1 MKLSKIYRILPI
13 ALLAMWSCGQNQS
26 GTATSADSSEA
37 PKGKYAIKSGIV
49 EYKSSVMGMEQ
60 TQTLMFDDYG
70 NVEATEIV
78 MEMMGNKVHTYAI
91 NKDSIIYN
99 IDVTN
104 KIGSKIEMSGDHGN
118 IDFENMTEEEAK
130 ELNLKN
136 EGNDTFMDK
145 ECVKYSI
152 DNAEMQMK
160 GIFWVYKGVTLKS
173 DIEVGGMQ
181 MVIEAISFEEDAT
194 IPENAF
200 VVPEDVVFQ

>member
-1 MKLSKIYRILPI
+1 MKLLKIYRILPI

-26 GTATSADSSEA
+26 STEASDSEA

-70 NVEATEIV
+70 NIEATEIV

-99 IDVTN
+99 IDIIN
-104 KIGSKIEMSGDHGN
+104 KVGSKVEIAGDHGN

-136 EGNDTFMDK
+136 EGKETFLDK

-160 GIFWVYKGVTLKS
+160 GLFWVYKGVTLKS